1 MASLPKVVKT
11 RSASPRIKKVKP
23 VIAGKR
29 VGKKRS
35 DFRWLADDGV
45 VWSSR
50 FEYAVYTAL
59 KEQGVNVR
67 KTTAEDSIP
76 YTSVVP
82 NSRCRGCES
91 VDVVQDR
98 VFTPDLFVIPKADDE
113 QGKDSNSEPY
123 YIEAKGFLRADRR
136 SLLRRFRQA
145 KPSINLR
152 FIIER
157 DYKATAKCS
166 LSQWIGKYLKL
177 PCIVWTGSI
186 PNDWR

>member
-11 RSASPRIKKVKP
+11 RVASPRVKKVKP

-35 DFRWLADDGV
+35 DFRWLDTDGN
-45 VWSSR
+45 VWASR
-50 FEYAVYTAL
+50 FEYSVYTAL
-59 KEQGVNVR
+59 KEQGVTVR
-67 KTTAEDSIP
+67 KTTTEDSIP

-98 VFTPDLFVIPKADDE
+98 VFTPDLFIVPQADDG
-113 QGKDSNSEPY
+113 QGKARDSTPY

-145 KPSINLR
+145 EPGARIR

-157 DYKATAKCS
+157 DYRVSAKRS
-166 LSQWIGKYLKL
+166 LSQWITDFLKY
-177 PCIVWTGSI
+177 PVIVWKGSI